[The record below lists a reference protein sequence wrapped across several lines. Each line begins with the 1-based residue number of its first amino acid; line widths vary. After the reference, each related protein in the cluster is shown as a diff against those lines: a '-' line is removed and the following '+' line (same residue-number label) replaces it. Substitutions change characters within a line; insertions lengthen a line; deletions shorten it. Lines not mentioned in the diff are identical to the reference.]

1 MGGLEC
7 SGACL
12 SSRLRAYGLS
22 SQAIL
27 LVPVLRFLELLAT
40 GSPAGPL
47 LPWPRTLE
55 MLSPPVILYA

>member
-12 SSRLRAYGLS
+12 SSRLRAYGPGT
-22 SQAIL
+22 QAVLPGPIL
-27 LVPVLRFLELLAT
+27 CLLELPAT
-40 GSPAGPL
+40 GSLAGPP

-55 MLSPPVILYA
+55 VLSPPAILYA